1 MKLLTKQQQQTV
13 LNFICEQYAAICSSR
28 RRERMRVN
36 EFSRLQTQAY
46 NAAEAVAGKEGVKS
60 MRERMEDLQKEGG
73 NDIQK
78 EGGNSQ
84 LPTNEFVGLR

>member
-1 MKLLTKQQQQTV
+1 MKILTKRQQQTV

-60 MRERMEDLQKEGG
+60 MRERMEDIQKEGGG

-78 EGGNSQ
+78 EGGN
-84 LPTNEFVGLR
+84 NEE

>member
-1 MKLLTKQQQQTV
+1 MKLLTKQQQQIV

-73 NDIQK
+73 NDLQK
-78 EGGNSQ
+78 EGGYH
-84 LPTNEFVGLR
+84 EE